1 MKYSEEQVFQLAEEQ
16 RAHLWH
22 RDEYQLPLSQMSFP
36 DELIK
41 EHTYKNY
48 LYVEVIS
55 SLGEPYIHIL
65 GTDWIQFYDKPLTQD
80 YPIGRDFAWQA
91 YKLSEQYPEHE
102 LLAATIKSGHAPKIW
117 LASELTLVQDYLT
130 NFKPEASTSLTEFVE
145 VDIYED
151 LFSILIFLNFGTLQN
166 ANGRYLFVY
175 PKSFRNALIA
185 CCDINY
191 LKAWEESRRLSK
203 NVPAP
208 HKAAKR
214 ATHKI

>member
-1 MKYSEEQVFQLAEEQ
+1 MNSSEKEVFQQAEEQ

-22 RDEYQLPLSQMSFP
+22 RDNYQLPLSQMSFP

-48 LYVEVIS
+48 LYVEVS
-55 SLGEPYIHIL
+55 SLSQPFVHIL

-80 YPIGRDFAWQA
+80 YPIGRDCAWHT
-91 YKLSEQYPEHE
+91 YKLSKQYSELE
-102 LLAATIKSGHAPKIW
+102 LLAATIKSGRAPKMW

-130 NFKPEASTSLTEFVE
+130 NFKPAASTSLTEFVE

-203 NVPAP
+203 NVLAP

-214 ATHKI
+214 ATQKI